1 MKLVKN
7 LPHITAYTPHICAYK
22 LSIFPHISAYIPLGY
37 MQYAV
42 NNVQEIIC
50 RETKEH

>member
-1 MKLVKN
+1 MKLINN
-7 LPHITAYTPHICAYK
+7 LLHKTAYKLHKTAYK

-42 NNVQEIIC
+42 NNVQ
-50 RETKEH
+50 